1 MTVRYDILQAFTE
14 KELTAKVNT
23 AIANMEDK
31 VESLECDMDDVYV
44 GVDAPTTYTPCAAWT
59 ATVKYTFSP
68 YTSIVSLDEIR
79 DMQRDEYS
87 YDEAA

>member
-1 MTVRYDILQAFTE
+1 MTIRYDILQAFTE

-31 VESLECDMDDVYV
+31 VESLECDMDDVCV
-44 GVDAPTTYTPCAAWT
+44 GVAAPSLMLSTAWT